1 MKTLIIT
8 WLSILVFFA
17 LISTPAIALECDE
30 VSIVKICRA
39 QVQQLEDE
47 GCAVDD
53 SCFGLCIAK
62 EMVCQTN
69 DKMKG
74 EMNGKKNGEMNG
86 KKNGY
91 MKVKKDRM
99 PPACDRIK
107 DKWIDTC
114 LWDHDYDETC
124 EELDLPELCD
134 E

>member
-30 VSIVKICRA
+30 VSIVEICRA
-39 QVQQLEDE
+39 KVQHLEDE
-47 GCAVDD
+47 GCALDD

-74 EMNGKKNGEMNG
+74 KKNGEMNG
-86 KKNGY
+86 KKNGK

-99 PPACDRIK
+99 PPACDRIN

-114 LWDHDYDETC
+114 LWDDDDDRICVGLE
-124 EELDLPELCD
+124 LPEPCD